1 MKVNPGGL
9 LDPKDV
15 VGRDPLINR
24 LWQGLENHGWNMTA
38 ERRMGKTSIL
48 RKMQAAPLGHM
59 VVFYFNV
66 EAIGSPQELVL
77 KIFRELQQLL
87 NLSTAWRQRFTRWT
101 SNWGGG
107 KMLGL
112 ELPKPAWS
120 WKQNLEEMIRE
131 FTAQLEPAERLV
143 LFLDELPIAIDN
155 LRQKDPAVAMEVLNT
170 LRSLRQ
176 ECPQIRMIY
185 TGSIGLHHVLRE
197 LQAVGYRN
205 APKNDLVNVEVE
217 PFTEQDA
224 AMLAIDLLLGTKVV
238 TADPLE
244 AIVQEIVTQ
253 VDRMPFY
260 IHNVVAGLREMEKPI
275 LVQDVGDLIRTNTRK
290 TDAWEFKH
298 YEERLKNY
306 YGDRQPVAL
315 KALDHLMVEPLQ
327 VKELWQRILLEIST
341 VSEEGIRD
349 ILRLLEQDHY
359 IQMNET
365 NQYEFRFQLI
375 RQYWQ
380 NQRG

>member
-9 LDPKDV
+9 LAPEDV
-15 VGRDPLINR
+15 VGRDPLIDR
-24 LWQGLENHGWNMTA
+24 LWQGLESHGWNMTA

-48 RKMQAAPLGHM
+48 RKMQAAPPDHM
-59 VVFYFNV
+59 VVFCFNV

-77 KIFRELQQLL
+77 KIFRELQQVLS
-87 NLSTAWRQRFTRWT
+87 LSTAWRQRLTRWT

-112 ELPKPAWS
+112 ELPKPEWS
-120 WKQNLEEMIRE
+120 WKQNLEEMIRD
-131 FTAQLEPAERLV
+131 FTAQLASVERLV

-176 ECPQIRMIY
+176 ECPQLRMIY

-197 LQAVGYRN
+197 LQAAGYRN

-224 AMLAIDLLLGTKVV
+224 VLLARDLLMGARVV
-238 TADPLE
+238 TTDSLE
-244 AIVQEIVTQ
+244 SIIQEIVTQ

-260 IHNVVAGLREMEKPI
+260 IHNVVAGLREMNRPI
-275 LVQDVGDLIRTNTRK
+275 LVRDVGNLIRTKTRA

-315 KALDHLMVEPLQ
+315 KALDNLMVEPLR
-327 VKELWQRILLEIST
+327 VKELWQRILLEVST
-341 VSEEGIRD
+341 VSEENIRD
-349 ILRLLEQDHY
+349 VLRLLEQDHY
-359 IQMNET
+359 IQMNEA

-380 NQRG
+380 SQRG